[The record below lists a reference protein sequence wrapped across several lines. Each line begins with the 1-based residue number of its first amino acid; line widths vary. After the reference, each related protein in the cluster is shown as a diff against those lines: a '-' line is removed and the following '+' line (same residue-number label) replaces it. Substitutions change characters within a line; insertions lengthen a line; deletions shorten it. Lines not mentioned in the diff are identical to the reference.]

1 MKNTGKAIK
10 YPKGGAANKRP
21 SNPGV
26 KHDNRHSQK
35 KVKQCG
41 DRYK

>member
-21 SNPGV
+21 SNPSV
-26 KHDNRHSQK
+26 KHDKRHSQK
-35 KVKQCG
+35 KAKQCG